1 MKWDKLLLMNWSG
14 SSNDIITEF
23 LISLDLLYILSGM
36 ELYELQRH

>member
-1 MKWDKLLLMNWSG
+1 MKWDKLLLMNWSD